1 MKIKIEK
8 IGINGEG
15 IGYYRRIPI
24 FCDGALPEEIINV
37 KLPTTEAKYYRV
49 KEYTIISPSP
59 LRVKPICPYQKECGG
74 CGLMHMNL
82 EAQKKWKRELLV
94 EALWKYGHVK
104 DHFIRDMKDAKNS
117 LHYRNACKL
126 PVQEVNGK
134 IVTGMFQP
142 NSNHFIPIETCMI
155 HTKELED
162 LRKQLLHILNKH
174 SFPAFNPKSKN
185 GLRYLVLRTLS
196 NESQCTL
203 VTGKDTISKE
213 LIDDLMNIPTLVS
226 LSQSIQ
232 TDKHAHEIFG
242 KKIQLLAGKETI
254 SFMINGIS
262 LELSADSFFQLNTE
276 QASKLYDMAV
286 QKIDTC
292 DTLVEAY
299 CGIGAMSILA
309 SSKAKHI
316 IGIEYV
322 PNAIENAKRN
332 ALKNE
337 TQIEFIVGDA
347 AKQLKKI
354 CKERKVD
361 ALLVDPPRSGLDDA
375 FIETVL
381 ENEIKRIVYV
391 SCNPATLGKNLK
403 LLKQKYQVRTVIPF
417 DLFPNTPQVES
428 ITVLERG

>member
-15 IGYYRRIPI
+15 IGYYHRIPI

-37 KLPTTEAKYYRV
+37 KIPTTEAKYYRV

-74 CGLMHMNL
+74 CGLMHMDL
-82 EAQKKWKRELLV
+82 EVQKKWKRELLV

-104 DHFIRDMKDAKNS
+104 DHFIRDMKDSENS
-117 LHYRNACKL
+117 IHYRNACKL

-162 LRKQLLHILNKH
+162 LRKQVLHILNKH
-174 SFPAFNPKSKN
+174 SFPAFNPKSKT

-242 KKIQLLAGKETI
+242 KRIQLLAGKETI

-286 QKIDTC
+286 QKIDKC

-332 ALKNE
+332 AMKNE